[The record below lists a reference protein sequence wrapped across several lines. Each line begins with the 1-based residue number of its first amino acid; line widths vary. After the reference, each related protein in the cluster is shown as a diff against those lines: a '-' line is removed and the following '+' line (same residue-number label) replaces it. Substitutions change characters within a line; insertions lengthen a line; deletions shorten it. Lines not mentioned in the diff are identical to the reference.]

1 MERMNLRKRYSPLIA
16 ITSLLAVG
24 MLVFTIQTGGILST
38 AVGKSPANQVQKKNG
53 TVVTKQN
60 NDAKFIKP
68 PMSLFGQQV
77 QTLNDAVSQISV
89 VPKLPNP
96 AVAGNPK
103 EVYVLDAPTP
113 EQKGIG
119 ILYENGIQIWII
131 PNKQPAPNYDATV
144 RIEPNLRLVDV
155 NDAKGIA
162 REPGTQTLMSH
173 GEVPIPGVV
182 AWFENGTEYEIYG
195 DNIGLNVLMPIARSM
210 H

>member
-77 QTLNDAVSQISV
+77 QTLNDAESQISV

-162 REPGTQTLMSH
+162 REPGTQT
-173 GEVPIPGVV
+173 
-182 AWFENGTEYEIYG
+182 
-195 DNIGLNVLMPIARSM
+195 
-210 H
+210 